1 MLDSFEDKR
10 LVEFGKNLIYQE
22 APEILPDSIKKEVM
36 RNIARKILSDKKE
49 KWWTVKEFYN
59 ECDNYRQEYTE
70 KKDDEK
76 IKFLNEINDYVEG
89 VEKKYQNV

>member
-1 MLDSFEDKR
+1 M
-10 LVEFGKNLIYQE
+10 Q
-22 APEILPDSIKKEVM
+22 
-36 RNIARKILSDKKE
+36 NIARKSLSDKKE

-76 IKFLNEINDYVEG
+76 IKFLNEINNYVEG
-89 VEKKYQNV
+89 VEKKYQNA